1 MSENKILLIKT
12 CLEDLSTELLVSIFD
27 YLTSIEILVTFFNLN
42 KRFRFT
48 TYYYLQSGCRL
59 TQFYL
64 NNTNY
69 LTYKRFCKDILPNL
83 KSTITSFQL
92 GSNYYYG
99 QIDYFNQYPLIRLD
113 SLAIHFS
120 KVPYVFAQHLM
131 TGCYSITHLTI
142 HLRFDH
148 DLLPLLF
155 YLPNLIEC
163 NAYVDQR
170 GRDISNDLT
179 LLASLSALKHF
190 KYEGLMPPIYLRRLI
205 IEINEHI
212 EHLFIYTQDYQPS
225 FHSSEAFS
233 SDFFDHLHDL
243 KTFHFYIRLLT
254 SDGFNNIASYF
265 TDTKYLINRNLCN
278 NIACVLS
285 KDIGQIF
292 SLPFAF
298 NHFEIFEKK
307 FFTQIQYSK
316 YEKENFKE
324 NYWSNIK
331 HLTIHINIYDKLL
344 LQLIKEKF
352 TKLRLI
358 DYQVPHF
365 SLIPQDNELHQYDIQ
380 LGTVKKLI
388 IRDSVKHG
396 CHVPQPLFLLTSNLI
411 ELEIDHFYLMQI
423 ISIVSK
429 QTQSR
434 MLSTFAQ
441 LRCVTVRQFDERI
454 TDYFFSYF
462 SHIKIFALIFTT
474 YKMQVYRNKLPFLD
488 DLLNSMPNL
497 ISLKLEHI
505 KKPQEYH
512 AYVEMQKN
520 VEEKFSE
527 YYSKNIYWCKWYD
540 DHTQR
545 DHKYATFLFST

>member
-1 MSENKILLIKT
+1 M
-12 CLEDLSTELLVSIFD
+12 
-27 YLTSIEILVTFFNLN
+27 
-42 KRFRFT
+42 
-48 TYYYLQSGCRL
+48 
-59 TQFYL
+59 
-64 NNTNY
+64 
-69 LTYKRFCKDILPNL
+69 
-83 KSTITSFQL
+83 
-92 GSNYYYG
+92 
-99 QIDYFNQYPLIRLD
+99 
-113 SLAIHFS
+113 
-120 KVPYVFAQHLM
+120 
-131 TGCYSITHLTI
+131 
-142 HLRFDH
+142 
-148 DLLPLLF
+148 
-155 YLPNLIEC
+155 
-163 NAYVDQR
+163 
-170 GRDISNDLT
+170 
-179 LLASLSALKHF
+179 LAS
-190 KYEGLMPPIYLRRLI
+190 
-205 IEINEHI
+205 
-212 EHLFIYTQDYQPS
+212 
-225 FHSSEAFS
+225 
-233 SDFFDHLHDL
+233 
-243 KTFHFYIRLLT
+243 
-254 SDGFNNIASYF
+254 
-265 TDTKYLINRNLCN
+265 
-278 NIACVLS
+278 
-285 KDIGQIF
+285 
-292 SLPFAF
+292 
-298 NHFEIFEKK
+298 
-307 FFTQIQYSK
+307 
-316 YEKENFKE
+316 
-324 NYWSNIK
+324 
-331 HLTIHINIYDKLL
+331 
-344 LQLIKEKF
+344 
-352 TKLRLI
+352 
-358 DYQVPHF
+358 
-365 SLIPQDNELHQYDIQ
+365 
-380 LGTVKKLI
+380 TVKKLI